1 MQDYQHKRDN
11 PYFLPQT
18 LYRRVLSVI
27 RDYRRQ
33 RGEVNDI
40 LYGTHNAEVVVTGGI
55 PKSPVE
61 SIAIRLEKY
70 TADIEAVE
78 KALEKI
84 PPEYRKSVF
93 ENIADGKRFPE
104 TAHYNTWLRWRKR
117 FVYYVAKEFNL
128 V

>member
-1 MQDYQHKRDN
+1 MKERLYKKNNH
-11 PYFLPQT
+11 YHLPRT
-18 LYRRVLSVI
+18 LYRRVIAVI

-33 RGEVNDI
+33 REEVNNI
-40 LYGTHNAEVVVTGGI
+40 LYGSHFSEIAVKGGL
-55 PKSPVE
+55 PKSSVE

-84 PPEYRKSVF
+84 PGEYQKGVF
-93 ENIADGKRFPE
+93 QNIADGKRFPE
-104 TAHYNTWLRWRKR
+104 GACYKTWLRWRKK
-117 FVYYVAKEFNL
+117 FIWYTAEELKL

>member
-11 PYFLPQT
+11 PYFLPRT
-18 LYRRVLSVI
+18 LYRRVLAVI

-33 RGEVNDI
+33 RQEVNDI
-40 LYGTHNAEVVVTGGI
+40 LYGTHNAEVVVTGGM

-84 PPEYRKSVF
+84 PPEYRKAVF
-93 ENIADGKRFPE
+93 ENISDGKRFPE

-117 FVYYVAKEFNL
+117 FVWLVARELNL